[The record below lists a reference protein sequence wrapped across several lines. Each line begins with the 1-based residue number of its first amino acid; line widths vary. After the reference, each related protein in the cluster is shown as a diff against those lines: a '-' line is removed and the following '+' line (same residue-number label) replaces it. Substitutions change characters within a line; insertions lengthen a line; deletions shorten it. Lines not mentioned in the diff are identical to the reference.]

1 MNINKLKITGV
12 LKLCTKK
19 CGKMISLIT
28 IIAIFLSMFPLQVFA
43 TKGPTQSEAENQYS
57 VGTLLTG
64 LSKTATRT
72 SEDTWKIELKFT
84 PTKELV
90 TAPSYEIVLALDTT
104 NSLGPDGLSQLKSA
118 AENVVDQ
125 LYTLSHTANVD
136 ISLAMLSFGGVT
148 SDTKTIIPLT
158 DLNSKDATWKTNTLN
173 DVSKINMTYQTGTNY
188 EEAFTKAN
196 ALFAD
201 STKRQIFVFLADG
214 NPNRSNTLGETWDS
228 IQAAIHAK
236 TVATTIKNSGKIIYT
251 IHYNNSDVS
260 AEELL
265 KDCSSG
271 KDYYYKASAY
281 QGLLD
286 VFEKVISKL
295 VIVKFEDYMGPNFK
309 LVNDHSKVTIDPL
322 YGDGT
327 LSEDSI
333 IWAPDKGTKVP
344 TIEHKVTYEVKADP
358 TLKAGNYNNSPTNGV
373 TRFIY
378 SSNNQDQ
385 LQQFFTSPLGNFT
398 KASAQVIT
406 TGLPASL
413 EGKEPP
419 KLTSDSLIY
428 TGYSGDGKDDMFS
441 FTAPIYNI
449 NGVKYEPKLI
459 TYHATALGGGI
470 VQHGLTIDNDGSG
483 MHKISNPDLGSGHY
497 TFEIHYDDDKHIVDF
512 ETFEGNPIPDN
523 QIVTKGE
530 KAVEPSTP
538 PKKAGNTFDGWYT
551 SDDHG
556 ATLSVNKYDFSTP
569 ITKDMTLYAKWV
581 ELAYKVDF
589 DIMGGDPATKP
600 ADQTGL
606 KYGEFIITPK
616 SPTKDKYTFDGWYTS
631 DDHGVTLSV
640 NKYDFSTPITKDMT
654 LYAKW
659 TKRNHLVNFITFGG
673 TPIPVN
679 QIVADGDKA
688 TKPATPPEKLDHT
701 FDGWYTSDDYGTT
714 LSATEYDF
722 NKVVTKD
729 MTLYAKWNSSSYT
742 IIYNDGVPGEH
753 VFDDQVHT
761 NVKLGSQT
769 PPFVGTPSRSG
780 YTFDSWAPTV
790 SSTVKGDATYSAQWI
805 KNYDIEIQI
814 EGDGT
819 VSPNGGADNIENVVK
834 GNDLNL
840 AMTPSSGWYIDDVL
854 VDGKSVG
861 KLASYKFGNVQAN
874 HVIKVIFKKTPT
886 PVVIPTKPTTNIP
899 QTGDDSKLIVWMII
913 SLVSGL
919 GVLVV
924 CKKDIICK
932 KRTSRNNK

>member
-118 AENVVDQ
+118 AENVVNQ

-333 IWAPDKGTKVP
+333 IWAPDKGTKIP

-569 ITKDMTLYAKWV
+569 ITKDMTLYAKW
-581 ELAYKVDF
+581 
-589 DIMGGDPATKP
+589 
-600 ADQTGL
+600 
-606 KYGEFIITPK
+606 
-616 SPTKDKYTFDGWYTS
+616 
-631 DDHGVTLSV
+631 
-640 NKYDFSTPITKDMT
+640 
-654 LYAKW
+654 

-688 TKPATPPEKLDHT
+688 TKPATPPTKLDHT
-701 FDGWYTSDDYGTT
+701 FEGWYTSDDNGTT

-780 YTFDSWAPTV
+780 YTFDSWTPTV

-886 PVVIPTKPTTNIP
+886 AVVIPTKPTTNIP

-932 KRTSRNNK
+932 KKRTSRNNK